1 MGQWSLNESVKA
13 HGRLEYYHDPEGMI
27 IQAIDGLSG
36 LGYSMGIDWSYSK
49 TMLLRAEWRK
59 IHAMNENQDVNI
71 LGLHAQWAISKEL

>member
-1 MGQWSLNESVKA
+1 
-13 HGRLEYYHDPEGMI
+13 MI